1 MLQRIF
7 RSLIVLAVMV
17 SLGLQPAVSL
27 AAGVPII
34 RDTEIENTVRAW
46 STPIFRAAGLDPSA
60 VDIYIVNDKGINAFV
75 AGGQKLFL
83 NTGLLMRSENANQV
97 IGVIAHEVGHIQGGH
112 LARVHDALHNATV
125 ETILAMVLG
134 VAAGVASGRPDVGQA
149 IIAGGQDA
157 ALRSFLRYS
166 QTQEGAADSAAMR
179 LLDATAQ
186 SSRGLLDFLRT
197 MEDQELLAVGRQD
210 PYLRSHPLTR
220 DRISAMEA
228 HVARSRHADATA
240 PQAHDAMYAR
250 MIAKLTAFLEPTSTT
265 LRQYP
270 ESDQGAVAR
279 YARAIAWYRSGNLTK
294 AVQAIDSLIAE
305 QPEDPF
311 YHELKGQMLFESGRP
326 AEALGPYR
334 TAVQLLP
341 AVPLLRFELARVQLA
356 LNDPALIEE
365 AITDLRTG
373 LMREPDNASAWR
385 QLAIAYG
392 RNGQMGESALA
403 QAEEALLQGRA
414 DEAIYHAGK
423 AERLLER
430 GSRLWLQAQ
439 DIQRHAEQ
447 KAKAAEN

>member
-1 MLQRIF
+1 MLQRIL
-7 RSLIVLAVMV
+7 RSLIVLVVIV
-17 SLGLQPAVSL
+17 SLGLQPAISA

-34 RDTEIENTVRAW
+34 RDTEIENTVRTW

-83 NTGLLMRSENANQV
+83 NTGLLVRSDSTNQV

-112 LARVHDALHNATV
+112 LARVHDALHGATV
-125 ETILAMVLG
+125 ETILALVLG
-134 VAAGVASGRPDVGQA
+134 VAAGVATGRPDIGQA
-149 IIAGGQDA
+149 IIAGGQEA

-179 LLDATAQ
+179 LLDATGQ
-186 SSRGLLDFLRT
+186 SSKGLLEFLQT

-220 DRISAMEA
+220 DRINALEA
-228 HVARSRHADATA
+228 HVGLSRHTGA
-240 PQAHDAMYAR
+240 PASRTHDPMHAR
-250 MIAKLTAFLEPTSTT
+250 MIAKLTAFLEPASTT
-265 LRQYP
+265 FRQYP
-270 ESDQGAVAR
+270 ESDQSAVAR
-279 YARAIAWYRSGNLTK
+279 YAHAIAWYRSGKLAK
-294 AVQAIDSLIAE
+294 ALPAIDSLIAG

-326 AEALGPYR
+326 AEALGSYR

-341 AVPLLRFELARVQLA
+341 AAPLLRFELARVQLA
-356 LNDPALIEE
+356 LNDATLIEE
-365 AITDLRTG
+365 AIVNLRTG
-373 LMREPDNASAWR
+373 LAREPDNAPAWR

-423 AERLLER
+423 AERLLTR

-439 DIQRHAEQ
+439 DIHRLAEQ
-447 KAKAAEN
+447 KAGDN

>member
-1 MLQRIF
+1 VLQRIL
-7 RSLIVLAVMV
+7 RSLIFLVVMV

-27 AAGVPII
+27 AAGIPII
-34 RDTEIENTVRAW
+34 RDTEIENTVRTW
-46 STPIFRAAGLDPSA
+46 STPIFRAAALDPSA

-83 NTGLLMRSENANQV
+83 NTGLLKQSNTANEV

-112 LARVHDALHNATV
+112 LVRVHDALHGASV
-125 ETILAMVLG
+125 ESILALVVG
-134 VAAGVASGRPDVGQA
+134 VAAGIASGRPDVGQA

-179 LLDATAQ
+179 LLDATGQ
-186 SSRGLLDFLRT
+186 SSQGLLDFLRT
-197 MEDQELLAVGRQD
+197 MEDQELLSVGRQD

-220 DRISAMEA
+220 DRINALEE
-228 HVARSRHADATA
+228 HVRRSPHTAAAD
-240 PQAHDAMYAR
+240 PQGYAAMYAR
-250 MIAKLTAFLEPTSTT
+250 MKAKLTAFLEPASTT
-265 LRQYP
+265 FREYP
-270 ESDQGAVAR
+270 ESDQSAVAR
-279 YARAIAWYRSGNLTK
+279 YAHAIAWFRNGNLAK
-294 AVQAIDSLIAE
+294 AVPAIDALIAAH
-305 QPEDPF
+305 PEDPF

-341 AVPLLRFELARVQLA
+341 AAPLLRFELARVQLA
-356 LNDPALIEE
+356 LNDPGLIED
-365 AITDLRTG
+365 AIGNLRTG
-373 LMREPDNASAWR
+373 LMREPDSAAAWR

-403 QAEEALLQGRA
+403 QAEEALIQGRA

-423 AERLLER
+423 AERLLTR
-430 GSRLWLQAQ
+430 GSRSWLQAQ
-439 DIQRHAEQ
+439 DIQRFAEQ
-447 KAKAAEN
+447 KARQN

>member
-1 MLQRIF
+1 MLQRIL
-7 RSLIVLAVMV
+7 RSFIVLMV
-17 SLGLQPAVSL
+17 IASLGLQPAVPL
-27 AAGVPII
+27 AAGIPIV
-34 RDTEIENTVRAW
+34 RDTEIENTIRTW
-46 STPIFRAAGLDPSA
+46 STPIFRAAGLDPLA

-112 LARVHDALHNATV
+112 LARVHDALSNATV

-149 IIAGGQDA
+149 IIIGGQDA
-157 ALRSFLRYS
+157 ALRSFLHYS
-166 QTQEGAADSAAMR
+166 QTQEGAADNAAMR
-179 LLDATAQ
+179 LLDATGQ

-220 DRISAMEA
+220 DRINALEA
-228 HVARSRHADATA
+228 HVGRSRYTDAPS
-240 PQAHDAMYAR
+240 PQAHEAMYDR
-250 MIAKLTAFLEPTSTT
+250 MAAKLTAFLEPAATT

-270 ESDQGAVAR
+270 ESDPSAVAR
-279 YARAIAWYRSGNLTK
+279 YAHAIAWYRSGNLAK
-294 AVQAIDSLIAE
+294 ALQAVDSLIAE
-305 QPEDPF
+305 QPEDPY
-311 YHELKGQMLFESGRP
+311 YHELKGQMLFEAARP
-326 AEALGPYR
+326 AEALGPYQ

-341 AVPLLRFELARVQLA
+341 AAPLLRFELARVQLA

-365 AITDLRTG
+365 AIVNLRTG
-373 LMREPDNASAWR
+373 LMREPDSAPAWR

-423 AERLLER
+423 AERLLTR

-439 DIQRHAEQ
+439 DVQRLAEQ
-447 KAKAAEN
+447 KATEN